1 MNDKVIAPASY
12 PQELF
17 LTIRDGVISDSKYC
31 VKKGKQVGEEVDIVF
46 YGGENC
52 ASIQNSL
59 KRGNPNR

>member
-46 YGGENC
+46 YGGELRLH
-52 ASIQNSL
+52 SKLS
-59 KRGNPNR
+59 